1 MSYNHGAAKKKFETE
16 WQKKEKQYRE
26 LGMTEEQINAIRE
39 FDEKAFRADRAYLE
53 KKVPLAEADEFRQ
66 TTIDEF
72 VIDNIEENWYEYITD
87 SEKCKAMR
95 NVPANM
101 RRAFYLN
108 KVMKMSQQDVS
119 SILLFPRQ
127 TLSYWIVKITEI
139 LKYLAKC
146 GLLNGY
152 YMKGKL

>member
-1 MSYNHGAAKKKFETE
+1 MAYNHGLAKKQFETE

-26 LGMTEEQINAIRE
+26 LCMTEEQINAIRE
-39 FDEKAFRADRAYLE
+39 FDEKEFRADRTYFE
-53 KKVPLAEADEFRQ
+53 KKVSLAEADEFSQ

-87 SEKCKAMR
+87 SEKRKMLR

-108 KVMKMSQQDVS
+108 KVMNMSQQDVS
-119 SILLFPRQ
+119 SILLIPRQ
-127 TLSYWIVKITEI
+127 TLSYWIEKISEI
-139 LKYLAKC
+139 LK
-146 GLLNGY
+146 
-152 YMKGKL
+152 

>member
-1 MSYNHGAAKKKFETE
+1 MSYNHGAAKRKFETE
-16 WQKKEKQYRE
+16 WQKKENQYRG

-53 KKVPLAEADEFRQ
+53 KKVPLAEADEFSQ

-119 SILLFPRQ
+119 SILLIPRQ

>member
-1 MSYNHGAAKKKFETE
+1 MAYNHGLAKKKFETE

-26 LGMTEEQINAIRE
+26 LCMTEEQINAIRE
-39 FDEKAFRADRAYLE
+39 FDEKEFRADRTYFE
-53 KKVPLAEADEFRQ
+53 KKVSLAEADEFSQ

-87 SEKCKAMR
+87 SEKRKMLR

-108 KVMKMSQQDVS
+108 KVLEMTQQEIS
-119 SILLFPRQ
+119 SILLIPRR
-127 TLSYWIVKITEI
+127 TIGWWIVKIAEI
-139 LKYLAKC
+139 IE
-146 GLLNGY
+146 
-152 YMKGKL
+152 

>member
-1 MSYNHGAAKKKFETE
+1 MSYNHGAAKRKFETE

-39 FDEKAFRADRAYLE
+39 FDEKTFRSDRAYLE

-66 TTIDEF
+66 TTINEL

-87 SEKCKAMR
+87 SEKRKAMR
-95 NVPANM
+95 KVPANM

-108 KVMKMSQQDVS
+108 KVMSMSQQEIS
-119 SILLFPRQ
+119 SILLVTQQ
-127 TLSYWIVKITEI
+127 TISYWIVKIAEI
-139 LKYLAKC
+139 LK
-146 GLLNGY
+146 
-152 YMKGKL
+152 

>member
-1 MSYNHGAAKKKFETE
+1 MSYNHGAAKRKFETE

-66 TTIDEF
+66 TTIDEL

-87 SEKCKAMR
+87 SEKRKAMR
-95 NVPANM
+95 KVPANM

-108 KVMKMSQQDVS
+108 KVMSMSQQEIS
-119 SILLFPRQ
+119 SILLVTQQ
-127 TLSYWIVKITEI
+127 TISYWIVKIAEI
-139 LKYLAKC
+139 LK
-146 GLLNGY
+146 
-152 YMKGKL
+152 

>member
-1 MSYNHGAAKKKFETE
+1 MSYNHGAAKRKFETE
-16 WQKKEKQYRE
+16 WQKKENQYRE
-26 LGMTEEQINAIRE
+26 LGMTDEQINAIRE
-39 FDEKAFRADRAYLE
+39 FDEQEFRAERVYLE

-87 SEKCKAMR
+87 SEKRKVMK

-108 KVMKMSQQDVS
+108 KVMKMPQQDVS
-119 SILLFPRQ
+119 SILLIPRQ

-139 LKYLAKC
+139 LK
-146 GLLNGY
+146 
-152 YMKGKL
+152 

>member
-1 MSYNHGAAKKKFETE
+1 MAYNHGLAKKKFETE

-26 LGMTEEQINAIRE
+26 LCMTEEQINAIRE
-39 FDEKAFRADRAYLE
+39 FDEKEFRADRTYFE
-53 KKVPLAEADEFRQ
+53 KKVSLAEADEFSQ

-87 SEKCKAMR
+87 SEKRKMLR

-108 KVMKMSQQDVS
+108 KVLEMTQQEIS
-119 SILLFPRQ
+119 SILLIPRR
-127 TLSYWIVKITEI
+127 TIGWWIVKIAEI
-139 LKYLAKC
+139 LS
-146 GLLNGY
+146 
-152 YMKGKL
+152 

>member
-39 FDEKAFRADRAYLE
+39 FDEQEFRSERVYLE

-66 TTIDEF
+66 ITIDESD
-72 VIDNIEENWYEYITD
+72 IDNIEENWYEYITD
-87 SEKCKAMR
+87 SEKKKAVR

-101 RRAFYLN
+101 RKVFYLN
-108 KVMKMSQQDVS
+108 KVMRMSQQEIP
-119 SILLFPRQ
+119 SILLISRQ
-127 TLSYWIVKITEI
+127 TLSYWIVKTSEI
-139 LKYLAKC
+139 LK
-146 GLLNGY
+146 
-152 YMKGKL
+152 

>member
-1 MSYNHGAAKKKFETE
+1 MAYNHGAAKKKFETE

-119 SILLFPRQ
+119 SILLIPRQ

>member
-1 MSYNHGAAKKKFETE
+1 MRYNHGYALKKHREM
-16 WQKKEKQYRE
+16 WKKAEEEYRQ

-72 VIDNIEENWYEYITD
+72 IIDNIEENWYEYITD
-87 SEKCKAMR
+87 SEKRKAMR
-95 NVPANM
+95 KVPANM

-108 KVMKMSQQDVS
+108 KVMSMSQQEVS
-119 SILLFPRQ
+119 SILLIPRR
-127 TLSYWIVKITEI
+127 TIGWWIVKIAEI
-139 LKYLAKC
+139 IK
-146 GLLNGY
+146 
-152 YMKGKL
+152 